1 MTEEL
6 KRMYKLAG
14 LINENDFQSDYLKK
28 QLSRVDGDAPSDE
41 EMSNVMAAMQKDKER
56 KEGSLEE
63 DMLDEAIEGGLTFDE
78 LPDKI
83 KDYFRRNITMS
94 VAFVK
99 KDGSVRHMAF
109 RRNLKS
115 YEKSDKEKSDR
126 QANVLSNN
134 NLMNVYDTNSFIRLK
149 RETGDAAQ
157 AAKGSFRNF
166 KLDNVLAF
174 LVGGQLFDMRDQNKI
189 EERFGEEVYAALTP
203 SMISALKSDEAK
215 GSEDVP
221 PYEGPADPMD
231 HQVTEDMIQEGEPGN
246 LMLSN
251 AAKQIYQYIKSNKYD
266 ILMLIDGKTIGN
278 PNAPFQIQA
287 NSKNMVDPNSARIFI
302 SGVGPDQNTVKETMT
317 NLQQLVLGHFNFLEK
332 IGDVKVEY
340 NPMNRTFAGKIN
352 LQVKPEM
359 IKTGQVTEDMIQEGE
374 LGKAIARILKE
385 ELSKK

>member
-1 MTEEL
+1 MKKQIMNEEL

-14 LINENDFQSDYLKK
+14 LINENADNSNGVHINGKKVNVNSIEIDGVDRRDSPDFVDAYISYAEYEDGTELSDAELNELGEDGELVNELIFDR
-28 QLSRVDGDAPSDE
+28 QLY
-41 EMSNVMAAMQKDKER
+41 
-56 KEGSLEE
+56 LEE
-63 DMLDEAIEGGLTFDE
+63 NSNLKEAIEGGLTFDE

-115 YEKSDKEKSDR
+115 YEKSDKEKTDR
-126 QANVLSNN
+126 QANVLVNN

-174 LVGGQLFDMRDQNKI
+174 LVGGQLFDMRDQNQI

-231 HQVTEDMIQEGEPGN
+231 N
-246 LMLSN
+246 
-251 AAKQIYQYIKSNKYD
+251 
-266 ILMLIDGKTIGN
+266 
-278 PNAPFQIQA
+278 
-287 NSKNMVDPNSARIFI
+287 
-302 SGVGPDQNTVKETMT
+302 
-317 NLQQLVLGHFNFLEK
+317 
-332 IGDVKVEY
+332 
-340 NPMNRTFAGKIN
+340 
-352 LQVKPEM
+352 
-359 IKTGQVTEDMIQEGE
+359 QVTEDMIQEGE

-385 ELSKK
+385 ELFKK

>member
-1 MTEEL
+1 MEVKEL
-6 KRMYKLAG
+6 LNKNLADVAKSNPNGDMWFFQDPKLKG
-14 LINENDFQSDYLKK
+14 WYL
-28 QLSRVDGDAPSDE
+28 DDE
-41 EMSNVMAAMQKDKER
+41 EKDGNFSYWDLYNSDDEHTGTISVEDGVITQLPRNLSENNHKSNGVHINGKKVNVKSIEIDGVDRRDSPDFVDAYISYAEYEDGTELSDAELDELGGDGELVNELIFDRQLY
-56 KEGSLEE
+56 LEE
-63 DMLDEAIEGGLTFDE
+63 NSKLNEAIEGGLTFDE

-189 EERFGEEVYAALTP
+189 EERFGEEIYAALTP

-215 GSEDVP
+215 GLEDVP
-221 PYEGPADPMD
+221 PYEGPEDPMD
-231 HQVTEDMIQEGEPGN
+231 NQVTE
-246 LMLSN
+246 
-251 AAKQIYQYIKSNKYD
+251 
-266 ILMLIDGKTIGN
+266 
-278 PNAPFQIQA
+278 
-287 NSKNMVDPNSARIFI
+287 V
-302 SGVGPDQNTVKETMT
+302 
-317 NLQQLVLGHFNFLEK
+317 
-332 IGDVKVEY
+332 
-340 NPMNRTFAGKIN
+340 
-352 LQVKPEM
+352 
-359 IKTGQVTEDMIQEGE
+359 MIQEGE

-385 ELSKK
+385 EMFKK

>member
-6 KRMYKLAG
+6 NRMYKLAG

-63 DMLDEAIEGGLTFDE
+63 DMLDEAIEGGLTYDE
-78 LPDKI
+78 LPEKV
-83 KDYFRRNITMS
+83 KEYFRRNITMS

-126 QANVLSNN
+126 QSNVLVNN

-174 LVGGQLFDMRDQNKI
+174 LAGGQLFDMRDQNQI
-189 EERFGEEVYAALTP
+189 GDRFGEEVYASLTP
-203 SMISALKSDEAK
+203 SMISALKSDEVQ
-215 GSEDVP
+215 GSEDVDQ
-221 PYEGPADPMD
+221 YEGPEN
-231 HQVTEDMIQEGEPGN
+231 T
-246 LMLSN
+246 
-251 AAKQIYQYIKSNKYD
+251 
-266 ILMLIDGKTIGN
+266 IDN
-278 PNAPFQIQA
+278 P
-287 NSKNMVDPNSARIFI
+287 VDEA
-302 SGVGPDQNTVKETMT
+302 
-317 NLQQLVLGHFNFLEK
+317 
-332 IGDVKVEY
+332 
-340 NPMNRTFAGKIN
+340 
-352 LQVKPEM
+352 
-359 IKTGQVTEDMIQEGE
+359 MIQEGE
-374 LGKAIARILKE
+374 LGKVIARMLKE
-385 ELSKK
+385 EFFKK

>member
-1 MTEEL
+1 
-6 KRMYKLAG
+6 
-14 LINENDFQSDYLKK
+14 
-28 QLSRVDGDAPSDE
+28 
-41 EMSNVMAAMQKDKER
+41 
-56 KEGSLEE
+56 
-63 DMLDEAIEGGLTFDE
+63 
-78 LPDKI
+78 
-83 KDYFRRNITMS
+83 
-94 VAFVK
+94 
-99 KDGSVRHMAF
+99 
-109 RRNLKS
+109 
-115 YEKSDKEKSDR
+115 
-126 QANVLSNN
+126 
-134 NLMNVYDTNSFIRLK
+134 MNVYDTNSFIRLK